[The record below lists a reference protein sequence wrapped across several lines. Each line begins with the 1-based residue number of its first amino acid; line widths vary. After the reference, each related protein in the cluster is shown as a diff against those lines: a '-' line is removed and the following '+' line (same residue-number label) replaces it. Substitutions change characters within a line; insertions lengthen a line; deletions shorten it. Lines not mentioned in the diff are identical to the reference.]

1 MAATVGSILV
11 KLDAD
16 PARLKTALASSGAT
30 VARFEADAGRK
41 VQGFGRRFDG
51 MVREVEG
58 SSRRLDGAL
67 ASVSGKLATFG
78 KTAALSLGAGIV
90 AGGVTGIVTRLGEVA
105 RGVATIGDE
114 AKRAGVS
121 VKAFQELRFA
131 AEQNRIGVDALVD
144 GLKELNLRA
153 DEWITTGG
161 GSAAEAFQRLGY
173 TASEL
178 RNKLRDP
185 SALLVEIIGRLEK
198 LNTAARIRISDELF
212 GGSAGERFVELVDR
226 GAASIRSTIE
236 EANRLGIVLDSEV
249 IERAAEIDRAFNK
262 ISQTV
267 ATRLKG
273 AIVDS
278 AIGLQ
283 NFLDSFADISEQTTA
298 NVTREL
304 SEIYSKRQA
313 LIDQLADMKATA
325 GGNPILAGEIKRQE
339 QAIESLAKEAEKLR
353 EILDRRSG
361 YGAAAEAGRESE
373 VAKPKVADLA
383 SSLSKTGDAA
393 ISGAKGLE
401 SYADAIRA
409 LQGEIPGLAGHL
421 AKLDARAKIEAAY
434 NAAAAQARNGG
445 ELNAATALRND
456 ALRAL
461 DRETATRDSAAYLT
475 PRLAPG
481 RPAAHVTGLSGD
493 FSKSL
498 AAMMAAAPESVRAA
512 TSITS
517 GFRSF
522 ERQAQL
528 FDAAVKKYGSE
539 EAARRWVAPPGKSQ
553 HNAGNAADLSFGTD
567 EARSWFHENAGQFG
581 LGFPMDHEPWHIQ
594 SEAATT
600 QEKASSFEES
610 WSAGR
615 DQAARYAEILTNS
628 REFIAT
634 QAAEQQ
640 ALGMTA
646 TEAAR
651 LRHEQDL
658 LAQAQQAG
666 ISLTPQQTAQLKG
679 LAAEMANVETA
690 AQQAATSQQALDGAL
705 QQLGSAGTNI
715 LGSIVNGTFE
725 WRDALQSLLPIVI
738 NLLNELY
745 KAGKLGG
752 IGGGSG
758 GGGLL
763 SLLGSLLGGILGF
776 ADGGQIQGPGG
787 PRSDSILARVS
798 NGEFLVNARATKRN
812 LPLLTAINSGIPGF
826 ADGGLIGN
834 PSVPASPLSGIRA
847 SDTAPIASSGVSF
860 KGGDTIIQGNVTE
873 DVWPKVRAEIAASN
887 KATRTDIM
895 RNFGS
900 YQTKYVHQ
908 RRTK

>member
-11 KLDAD
+11 RLDAD
-16 PARLKTALASSGAT
+16 PQRLKTALASSGAT

-51 MVREVEG
+51 MVKQVEG
-58 SSRRLDGAL
+58 SSRRLDHAIS
-67 ASVSGKLATFG
+67 SVSGKLATFG

-121 VKAFQELRFA
+121 VQSFQELRFV

-153 DEWITTGG
+153 DEWIQTGG

-178 RNKLRDP
+178 KEKLKDP
-185 SALLVEIIGRLEK
+185 SALLVEIIGRLEN

-262 ISQTV
+262 IAATV
-267 ATRLKG
+267 STRLKG

-283 NFLDSFADISEQTTA
+283 NFLNSFAEINEQTTA
-298 NVTREL
+298 NITREL
-304 SEIYSKRQA
+304 GAIYSKRQA
-313 LIDQLADMKATA
+313 LIDQLADMKASA
-325 GGNPILAGEIKRQE
+325 DGNPILAGEIKRQE
-339 QAIESLAKEAEKLR
+339 QAIESLAEEAEKLR
-353 EILDRRSG
+353 DILDRRAG
-361 YGAAAEAGRESE
+361 YGAATEAGKESQ
-373 VAKPKVADLA
+373 VAKPKVEDLA
-383 SSLSKTGDAA
+383 SSLAKTGDAA
-393 ISGAKGLE
+393 ITGAKGIE
-401 SYADAIRA
+401 SYAEAIRS

-421 AKLDARAKIEAAY
+421 AKLDARAKIESAFQ
-434 NAAAAQARNGG
+434 AAASKARNGG
-445 ELNAATALRND
+445 ELNAATALRSD

-498 AAMMAAAPESVRAA
+498 AEMIAAAPESVRAA
-512 TSITS
+512 TTITS

-528 FDAAVKKYGSE
+528 FDEAVKKYGSE
-539 EAARRWVAPPGKSQ
+539 AAARKWVAPPGKSQ

-567 EARSWFHENAGQFG
+567 EARSWFHSNAGEFG
-581 LGFPMDHEPWHIQ
+581 LGFPMDYEPWHIQ
-594 SEAATT
+594 SQAATT
-600 QEKASSFEES
+600 QQRDSDFETQ

-615 DQAARYAEILTNS
+615 DQADRYAEILSNS
-628 REFIAT
+628 REFIAA
-634 QAAEQQ
+634 QAAEKQ
-640 ALGMTA
+640 ALGLTSI
-646 TEAAR
+646 EAAR
-651 LRHEQDL
+651 LRHEQEL
-658 LAQAQQAG
+658 MAQAQQAG
-666 ISLTPQQTAQLKG
+666 IALTPQQTAQLKG
-679 LAAEMANVETA
+679 LAAEMANVEAA
-690 AQQAATSQQALDGAL
+690 AQQAASSQQSLDAAM
-705 QQLGSAGTNI
+705 QQLGNAGTDI

-725 WRDALQSLLPIVI
+725 WRDALKSLIPIVI

-745 KAGKLGG
+745 KSGSL
-752 IGGGSG
+752 GGGSG

-763 SLLGSLLGGILGF
+763 GFLGSLLGGILGF
-776 ADGGQIQGPGG
+776 ADGGKIQGPGG

-798 NGEFLVNARATKRN
+798 DGEFLVNAKATRKN

-826 ADGGLIGN
+826 ANGGVIGN
-834 PSVPASPLSGIRA
+834 PTVPASPMSGIRA
-847 SDTAPIASSGVSF
+847 SDAAPIAASGVRF

-887 KATRTDIM
+887 QATRQDIM

-900 YQTKYVHQ
+900 YQAKFVHQ
-908 RRTK
+908 RRIK